1 MDLKDILVI
10 SGFGGLFKFISQG
23 RNGIIVESFASKK
36 RTFVSAA
43 TKVSSLNEIA
53 IFTDTEE
60 VSLSDVFKSIF
71 QKENGGKT
79 IDPKSSNDELK
90 NFMAEI
96 LPNYD
101 KERVYVSDIKKLV
114 IWYGILLDNKLLV
127 FEEEEKKESTE
138 KEPAVEIPKAKSLPE
153 KDKKTTIKK
162 TAQKPTTTSKTPPAK
177 KAQMMTRKKTG

>member
-1 MDLKDILVI
+1 MDLKDILAI
-10 SGFGGLFKFISQG
+10 SGYGGLFKFISQG
-23 RNGIIVESFASKK
+23 RNGIIVESFDSKK

-43 TKVSSLNEIA
+43 TKVSSLSEIA

-60 VSLSDVFKSIF
+60 VSLSDVFKNIF
-71 QKENGGKT
+71 QKDNGGKT

-90 NFMAEI
+90 SYMAEI

-114 IWYGILLDNKLLV
+114 IWYNILHENNLLV
-127 FEEEEKKESTE
+127 FEEKEKESTE
-138 KEPAVEIPKAKSLPE
+138 KEPAAEIPKAKSSPE
-153 KDKKTTIKK
+153 KDKKTAIKK
-162 TAQKPTTTSKTPPAK
+162 TVQKPTTTSKTPPAK